1 MTVWLD
7 DGSLFNHRQGRICLD
22 SSPLDQQ
29 QVLVNYLKSVWG
41 IEAYCMDTK
50 KKTNNGQDRYRICIK
65 DQESLLKLLR
75 IVAPIIPVKEMLYK
89 IMFVPINNTDL
100 LQRWASEVSE
110 LVLPEFRQ
118 YVKDEYQN
126 IIDNYQNYKTPEE
139 DIVQD

>member
-1 MTVWLD
+1 
-7 DGSLFNHRQGRICLD
+7 
-22 SSPLDQQ
+22 
-29 QVLVNYLKSVWG
+29 
-41 IEAYCMDTK
+41 
-50 KKTNNGQDRYRICIK
+50 
-65 DQESLLKLLR
+65 
-75 IVAPIIPVKEMLYK
+75 
-89 IMFVPINNTDL
+89 MFVPINNTDL